1 MANKELQR
9 KRMIGY
15 FVDAACK
22 IIDEEGIEQVTARKV
37 ADLAG
42 YNSATLYNYFENLD
56 HLILF
61 SSLRYLKEYAADLPK
76 WLKKAKD
83 PLQTYLNIWRC
94 FSLHSYQRPFFYH
107 QIFFGGYDY
116 RQINEYITSYYSMF
130 QEDLGEDVKKY
141 LPMFLEENIYQ
152 RDYVAL
158 KDAVAAGILLEED
171 IRKINEMN
179 VLIYQGMLDRMMHNV
194 EAIQPEQAV
203 EKTLSYIKRTL
214 MAFGISKDTLDQI

>member
-9 KRMIGY
+9 KRMISY

-61 SSLRYLKEYAADLPK
+61 SSLRYLKEYAADLPE

-83 PLQTYLNIWRC
+83 PLETYLNIWRC
-94 FSLHSYQRPFFYH
+94 FSLHSYRRPFFYH

-116 RQINEYITSYYSMF
+116 RQINEYIVSYYSMF
-130 QEDLGEDVKKY
+130 QEDLGEDVKEY

-158 KDAVAAGILLEED
+158 KNAVKAGILQEED
-171 IRKINEMN
+171 IHKINEMN
-179 VLIYQGMLDRMMHNV
+179 VLIYQGMLDRLMHNV

-203 EKTLSYIKRTL
+203 EKTMEYVKRTL
-214 MAFGISKDTLDQI
+214 MAYGISKDTLDQI